1 MDMHEWALAE
11 AVSSL
16 VFEKV
21 KRPLKVSIKLGELQN
36 VDEDIFLLAL
46 NELLNGVEMSFE
58 REKCLLLCNACGCGW
73 DLSSLS
79 EEERELVH
87 FLPEAIHSYTVCPS
101 CGSMDFSVEKG
112 RGVTV
117 EKIEG
122 CDGS

>member
-1 MDMHEWALAE
+1 MHEWALAE

-21 KRPLKVSIKLGELQN
+21 KRPLKVSIRLGELQN
-36 VDEDIFLLAL
+36 VDEGIFLSAL
-46 NELLNGVEMSFE
+46 NELIGCAEISLE
-58 REKCLLLCNACGCGW
+58 REECLLLCNACGCGW

-87 FLPEAIHSYTVCPS
+87 FLPEAVHSYTVCPS

-122 CDGS
+122 CDGP

>member
-16 VFEKV
+16 VFERV
-21 KRPLKVSIKLGELQN
+21 KKPLNVSVKLGELQSI
-36 VDEDIFLLAL
+36 DEGIFLSAL
-46 NELLNGVEMSFE
+46 NELIDGAEISLE
-58 REKCLLLCNACGCGW
+58 REKCLLLCNACGCEW

-87 FLPEAIHSYTVCPS
+87 FLPEAVHSYTVCPS

-117 EKIEG
+117 ERIEG
-122 CDGS
+122 CDGP